1 MHKKYL
7 IVILAF
13 LIISLIARCSNETTS
28 KVIYTHEDSVL
39 FFQKV
44 ALANNQ
50 EIETKQKAL
59 ALIARTFIG
68 TPYVGKTLEVGDKE
82 SLVINLRELDC
93 TTFVE
98 NCIALTNTCFSE
110 NRSFVDF
117 QKVLEKIRYRN
128 GILDGYTSRLHYF
141 TDWISDNSAK
151 GFIDDITQKIGGV
164 QFKVQANFM
173 STHPEYYKQL
183 RNDSTL
189 IPVIAE
195 QEKKISEKEFFF
207 IPKENISE
215 IESKLEEGMIVGI
228 TTNMAGLEISHTGI
242 LVKENGRIHLLHAS
256 SDYKKVMIS
265 EKPLAE
271 YLADNKKQTGI
282 MVLKIK

>member
-1 MHKKYL
+1 MYKTYL
-7 IVILAF
+7 IATMLF
-13 LIISLIARCSNETTS
+13 LFISSIARCSNETGS
-28 KVIYTHEDSVL
+28 KVIYTSEDSVL
-39 FFQKV
+39 FFQKM
-44 ALANNQ
+44 AFANNQ
-50 EIETKQKAL
+50 EIETKQEAL
-59 ALIARTFIG
+59 ALIARSFVG
-68 TPYVGKTLEVGDKE
+68 TPYIGKTLEIGDTE
-82 SLVINLRELDC
+82 LLIINLRELDC

-98 NCIALTNTCFSE
+98 NCLALTNTCSSE

-117 QKVLEKIRYRN
+117 QKILEKIRYRN

-141 TDWISDNSAK
+141 TDWISDNSNK
-151 GFIDDITQKIGGV
+151 GFIVDVTQKLGGIRFNV
-164 QFKVQANFM
+164 HANFM

-183 RNDSTL
+183 KNDSTL

-215 IESKLEEGMIVGI
+215 MESKLEEGMIVGI
-228 TTNMAGLEISHTGI
+228 TTNMTGLEISHTGI

-265 EKPLAE
+265 EKPLSE

-282 MVLKIK
+282 MILKVK